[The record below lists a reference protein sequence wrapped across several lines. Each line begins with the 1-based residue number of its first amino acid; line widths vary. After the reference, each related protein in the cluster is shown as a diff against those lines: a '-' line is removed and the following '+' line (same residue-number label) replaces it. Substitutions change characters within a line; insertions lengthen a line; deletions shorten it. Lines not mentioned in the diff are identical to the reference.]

1 MLLLS
6 MRNIIVYIFDCD
18 AKGDVISH
26 FLTFRLKSDQLFKT
40 FAKINLKK
48 TINGPLNNNS

>member
-1 MLLLS
+1 

-40 FAKINLKK
+40 FAKVNLKK
-48 TINGPLNNNS
+48 TINSPLNNNS